1 MVFPNMIPTRDGYI
15 LVLAPDHQEI
25 RNIQAIQA
33 DLPYPMVVARSAE
46 QAMTQLGQGQPCL
59 VILVDHNGPSWPQT
73 LVRHLRQTLAAT
85 EMTIVALTDS
95 ASPQWNH
102 TEDTPELDGFL
113 VKPLSLDIVKS
124 LVESAH
130 ARQTWRGI

>member
-1 MVFPNMIPTRDGYI
+1 MIPTHDGYI

-25 RNIQAIQA
+25 RNIHAIEA
-33 DLPYPMVVARSAE
+33 DLPYPVVVARSPE
-46 QAMTQLGQGQPCL
+46 QAMTQLRQGKPSL
-59 VILVDHNGPSWPQT
+59 VILVGHHHPSWPQG
-73 LVRHLRQTLAAT
+73 LVQHLRQTSPDT

-95 ASPQWNH
+95 TSPQWNH